1 MSHAV
6 QDPGRGRPVRRTLE
20 DTTRDPLLAGR
31 SIHVPRPRQLRDEV
45 TSGGSQPTDI
55 SVIHRRDKPP
65 AFRALHSEGGQH
77 EIDHPTV

>member
-20 DTTRDPLLAGR
+20 DTTRGPLPAGGPT
-31 SIHVPRPRQLRDEV
+31 HVPRPRQLRDEV

-55 SVIHRRDKPP
+55 RVIHRRNKPP